1 MRLIFKALGLII
13 VFCVFALWGFLKAN
27 ALSAR
32 SRKLGVLTRSINQL
46 AEFIKNDGSEIAR
59 LINTCFEKSE
69 VTIRDGK
76 INYNNLFLEKE
87 DIALLV
93 GFFEG
98 LGKNDRQSEYERT
111 KLFAKTLEKQSI
123 EAREKNA
130 NLSKLYSS
138 LGVLIGIFFVIFFL

>member
-1 MRLIFKALGLII
+1 MRLIFKVLGLII
-13 VFCVFALWGFLKAN
+13 VFCVFSLWGFLKAN
-27 ALSAR
+27 VLSAR

-59 LINTCFEKSE
+59 LINMCFEKSE
-69 VTIRDGK
+69 VAVRDGK
-76 INYNNLFLEKE
+76 INFNNLFLEKE
-87 DIALLV
+87 DIALLD